1 MKALLRKASD
11 YRYEREVELNELEDL
26 IDLIGEYGYGIV
38 VGYTTEG
45 ETLKLTLTIYDDYL
59 E

>member
-11 YRYEREVELNELEDL
+11 YRYEREIELNELEDL
-26 IDLIGEYGYGIV
+26 MDLIGEYGYEIV
-38 VGYTTEG
+38 VGYITEG

>member
-11 YRYEREVELNELEDL
+11 YRYEREIELNELEDL
-26 IDLIGEYGYGIV
+26 IDLIGEYGCGIV